1 MDLGGFNLQI
11 QEKSQN
17 FGSLGSLIFTEDVD
31 NTENEPFESAH
42 FNMEEQIYIR
52 LKQFTTSFTFY
63 LPK

>member
-1 MDLGGFNLQI
+1 METLVFNGEIGLVFNGDLF
-11 QEKSQN
+11 
-17 FGSLGSLIFTEDVD
+17 IFTEDVD